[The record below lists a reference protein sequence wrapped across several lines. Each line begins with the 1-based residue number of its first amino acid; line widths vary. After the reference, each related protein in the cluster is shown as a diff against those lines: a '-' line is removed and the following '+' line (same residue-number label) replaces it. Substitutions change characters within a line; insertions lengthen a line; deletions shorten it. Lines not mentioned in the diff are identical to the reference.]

1 MREAIVTEVYPRS
14 NTNKV
19 HDGFAV
25 ELCNGERLSRD
36 VRIRILRRYLKGSW
50 KDNVDSCFVR
60 LDKCMLDASLNG
72 KIPVETLADKLHTM
86 TQSFRQ
92 EMQAMM
98 VNQNQQDNN
107 NNNNQA
113 IENTTTTASVSTDCD
128 DAKMPSTSCTEN
140 EGEKQQSPL
149 GKRRRRAPLADSVTT
164 IATTTSID
172 SSTNPRRRPR
182 RASSHI
188 ARTFQDRDA

>member
-14 NTNKV
+14 NTDKV

-36 VRIRILRRYLKGSW
+36 VRIRILRRYLNGSW
-50 KDNVDSCFVR
+50 KDNVDSSFVQ
-60 LDKCMLDASLNG
+60 LNKCMLDTSLNG
-72 KIPVETLADKLHTM
+72 KIPVETLSDKLHAM

-92 EMQAMM
+92 EMQVMM
-98 VNQNQQDNN
+98 VDQNQKDSNN
-107 NNNNQA
+107 NDNHS
-113 IENTTTTASVSTDCD
+113 IENTITSVSVPTDRD
-128 DAKMPSTSCTEN
+128 DAKMPSTSWTEDK
-140 EGEKQQSPL
+140 GEKQSPS